1 MLKIVSSELSSLG
14 QSFFDEI
21 EDVDWGDDLQDA
33 RPDIGG
39 RISPHGPQGV
49 IDEGNYENYEPT
61 SIETP
66 TEEQLSTEP
75 TPADP
80 YQREIPVG
88 NELLGIPPETAEIEY
103 DNPKQLVYDGIDNN
117 EVISFDY
124 TNRHGQYAGTRTV
137 EPHYT
142 FIAQTTGNEVL
153 VTFDRDQNDIRAFIV
168 GNIHPF
174 GVRYEDVQFEPRGE
188 IMKGIY

>member
-1 MLKIVSSELSSLG
+1 MLRIVNADLSKLG
-14 QSFFDEI
+14 QSFLDEVNDI
-21 EDVDWGDDLQDA
+21 DWGDED
-33 RPDIGG
+33 RPQPGG

-49 IDEGNYENYEPT
+49 IDEGNFENYEPT
-61 SIETP
+61 TIEEPVEDQIP
-66 TEEQLSTEP
+66 TEPPTEL
-75 TPADP
+75 
-80 YQREIPVG
+80 QREIPTG
-88 NELLGIPPETAEIEY
+88 NELLGIPADTQEIEY
-103 DNPKQLVYDGIDNN
+103 DNAGRLVYDGIDSN
-117 EVISFDY
+117 EVITFDY

-142 FIAQTTGNEVL
+142 FVAQTTGNEVL

-174 GVRYEDVQFEPRGE
+174 GVRYKDVKFEPRGE